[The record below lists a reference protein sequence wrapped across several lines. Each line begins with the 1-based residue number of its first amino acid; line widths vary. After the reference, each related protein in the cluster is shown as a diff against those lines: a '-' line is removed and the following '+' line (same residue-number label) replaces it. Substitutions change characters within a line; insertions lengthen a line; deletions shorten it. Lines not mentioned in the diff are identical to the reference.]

1 MLPLQRTAQVRYWR
15 GDYVIVFPGPR
26 VKFHKCVVC
35 GRNLK
40 FDAPTSDTG
49 IGPECARKPADV
61 IERAKDRALL
71 GDRGRYRNEVIDL
84 GFKVE

>member
-1 MLPLQRTAQVRYWR
+1 MKHWR
-15 GDYVIVFPGPR
+15 GDYVTVFPGPR

-49 IGPECARKPADV
+49 IGSECARKGAAV
-61 IERAKDRALL
+61 IEKAKQKALAGDRA
-71 GDRGRYRNEVIDL
+71 RYRREVLDL